1 MWSKADLADDEL
13 VRRFSESGE
22 SWVFDEVFRR
32 YRKHVYL
39 TCYGILRNQALAE
52 EMSQDTFSKALTH
65 LGVAKPTQLGGWLG
79 TIARNLCL
87 DYLRTASCRTETFPL
102 EDVLEPAVGN
112 EPEDAAIAAYD
123 VPAVLRRLRPEH
135 RICLNLL
142 YVHRYSYEEIARRL
156 GVDVKQVKSHVQN
169 ARERF
174 RALYEAKIASGAKG
188 AGQ

>member
-1 MWSKADLADDEL
+1 MWSNANLADDEL
-13 VRRFSESGE
+13 VRRFIESGE
-22 SWVFDEVFRR
+22 HAIFAEIFRR
-32 YRKHVYL
+32 YRRHVYL

-52 EMSQDTFSKALTH
+52 EMSQDTFGKALTH
-65 LGVAKPTQLGGWLG
+65 LRAAKPTKLGGWLG

-87 DYLRTASCRTETFPL
+87 DHLRTASHRTETLPL
-102 EDVLEPAVGN
+102 EEFGGPALGN

-156 GVDVKQVKSHVQN
+156 SVDVKQVKSHVQN
-169 ARERF
+169 AKERF
-174 RALYEAKIASGAKG
+174 RALYVEKVPTAAKG